1 MNKLD
6 DTISNVAYILDTLIA
21 YRNIIESG
29 GHCNACAIK
38 NSCRYAPKLGQPIRY
53 NCPFYEE
60 RKIEKND

>member
-6 DTISNVAYILDTLIA
+6 DTISDVAYILDTLIA
-21 YRNIIESG
+21 YRSIIEC

-38 NSCRYAPKLGQPIRY
+38 NSCRYAPKPGQLIRY